1 MGIAIS
7 KCFNMLCGTC
17 NKRFSSK
24 HYIFLCSSF
33 NKIIIAEIMLFELNP
48 QGDER
53 EQSVFEIQ
61 AYFNSVQSKFLYL
74 FLAS

>member
-1 MGIAIS
+1 
-7 KCFNMLCGTC
+7 
-17 NKRFSSK
+17 
-24 HYIFLCSSF
+24 
-33 NKIIIAEIMLFELNP
+33 MLFELNP

-61 AYFNSVQSKFLYL
+61 AYFNSVQSKFLDL